1 MFCFHL
7 QQITKFPQLSFS
19 SFRTLG
25 AKEIQDLGIPL
36 RFAREL
42 VLLAARRGSG
52 SVPPPPAPAPAAVLV
67 PAPAAAGVGSGRS
80 PLAPP
85 APAAPA
91 APAAPGPPRLKRE
104 LRGQLQPSDVKL
116 PGEDIETT

>member
-1 MFCFHL
+1 MKLLGFHGF
-7 QQITKFPQLSFS
+7 QKLSFLS

-25 AKEIQDLGIPL
+25 AKELQDLGIPL

-42 VLLAARRGSG
+42 VSLAGRGSG
-52 SVPPPPAPAPAAVLV
+52 GSSVPPPPAPAPAAAVLV

-85 APAAPA
+85 APARTVSRIHGVA
-91 APAAPGPPRLKRE
+91 
-104 LRGQLQPSDVKL
+104 
-116 PGEDIETT
+116 